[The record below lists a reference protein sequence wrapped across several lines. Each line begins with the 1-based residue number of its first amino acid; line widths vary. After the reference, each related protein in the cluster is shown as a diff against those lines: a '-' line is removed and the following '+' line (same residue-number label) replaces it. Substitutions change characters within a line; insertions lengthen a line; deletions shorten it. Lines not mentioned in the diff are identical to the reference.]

1 MLTFIITF
9 YSQECSGTALV
20 TVSTATSATNTEK
33 NKNQDIALQS
43 ILGNSPNIRANLT
56 DIYPFEFTPKKDE
69 TQPSSFSVGDSVIVR
84 RTENFHSSSKKGKPA
99 STPYLPSSFTVS
111 NGYYLPCTYVLTAQ
125 MDEVDLQYIEMFH
138 FM

>member
-1 MLTFIITF
+1 M
-9 YSQECSGTALV
+9 
-20 TVSTATSATNTEK
+20 SATNTEK

-69 TQPSSFSVGDSVIVR
+69 TQQSSFSVGDSVIVR

-111 NGYYLPCTYVLTAQ
+111 NGYYLPCTYVLTA
-125 MDEVDLQYIEMFH
+125 
-138 FM
+138 